1 MNGMPSIEDLMGLMG
16 LTLRS
21 PREGAA
27 EVLRLI
33 PGREALWLMFALVVV
48 LTVIAGQ
55 LAALLAAGPPLPLLS
70 LVLLQGG
77 VFLMVVAL
85 VHHVGRFF
93 GGQGSFDGALILVTW
108 LQFIFFFVQML
119 QVAVFVVSPAFA
131 GLIAMLSV
139 MLFIWMLVNF
149 TAELHGFGALGLVFV
164 GVLGTLF
171 AASLILY
178 MIAGMV
184 GFELQMGA
192 VE

>member
-1 MNGMPSIEDLMGLMG
+1 MNGMPSIEELMALMG
-16 LTLRS
+16 LTFRS

-27 EVLRLI
+27 AVLRQI

-55 LAALLAAGPPLPLLS
+55 MAALLAAGPPLS
-70 LVLLQGG
+70 LMSLILLQGG
-77 VFLMVVAL
+77 VFLLVVAL
-85 VHHVGRFF
+85 LHHVGRFF
-93 GGQGSFDGALILVTW
+93 GGRGSFDGALILVTW
-108 LQFIFFFVQML
+108 LQFIFFLVQML
-119 QVAVFVVSPAFA
+119 QVAVFLVSPVFA

-139 MLFIWMLVNF
+139 VLFLWMLVNF
-149 TAELHGFGALGLVFV
+149 TAELHGFGSLGLVFM

-178 MIAGMV
+178 LLAGMV